1 MLTYIDPRFGI
12 LVLLKW
18 VLFDFYQ
25 AVITVLNVFPESSST
40 HRTMWIKKIKIFK
53 SEMMNVLALF
63 VQLKTML

>member
-1 MLTYIDPRFGI
+1 MLTYTDPHFGI

-25 AVITVLNVFPESSST
+25 AAMTALNVFPESWST

-53 SEMMNVLALF
+53 LEMMTVLALF